1 MVREAH
7 KVVDGL
13 PALLVS
19 EAGFVIGSHDSLP
32 SPLPNLPAKICLP
45 TLAHFALSAEG
56 LQGQESVPALYQLQR
71 ASWIPGR
78 DFELLLHRKFDLEY
92 CFILKD

>member
-7 KVVDGL
+7 EVVDGL

-19 EAGFVIGSHDSLP
+19 EAGFVVGSHDSLP
-32 SPLPNLPAKICLP
+32 SPLPDLAAKICLP
-45 TLAHFALSAEG
+45 TLAHFALSAKG
-56 LQGQESVPALYQLQR
+56 LQEQESVPALYQLKR

-78 DFELLLHRKFDLEY
+78 DMNYFCIENL
-92 CFILKD
+92 ILNTASS